1 MVYPCN
7 VDQSVSFYN
16 QCNFVKICWGTGTDE
31 VSDPFTYDIASD
43 DAGRCDYINKKNM
56 TVQQTNPDEFWI
68 RDNDHTI
75 YLKYSEVSILQPTDH
90 TTQDQFI
97 NILLKWACLE
107 DPVDDGT
114 PQVISTQCVNLFQA
128 QYRYDLQPLL
138 FNTLVGTS
146 PVTPSITTDATLTVV
161 GSTLTTITL
170 SAGASAFDDVY
181 NGLVLTMTSG
191 PANGEIVTISDY
203 DGATRVVTFAPALS
217 ILAVDGDTL
226 TIVGQELTHTVDG
239 ATLTTI
245 QLDAGASALD
255 DIYNGMTLTMTNG
268 PANGHVSVISDYD
281 GTTKIVTLATPLTI
295 FPTNGDTLTLVGS
308 EVGARD
314 LGTVTSTTVF
324 NLDAGANAVDD
335 YYNGWTVTMTS
346 GAANTDVRT
355 VLDYNG
361 TTKEITLS
369 VALSALPATSDTLDL
384 TFTDA
389 TRTVVAKVQTTSV
402 FTLDGTASAIDDYYN
417 GWTILMTNGPANTE
431 TSVIS
436 DYNGTTKEITLTS
449 PFTNLVSDTNTF
461 TLNFTDATLTVV
473 TVTLTT
479 IPLSAAASGTDDFYN
494 GWYVEITDGAGI
506 CQIREITDYV
516 GATQVLTLSP
526 ALTILPEADA
536 TLLLSS
542 SLISINGT
550 PVIEHR
556 TTTSAAVYM
565 DTSTSTIS
573 PSSSNNQHLIYQTK
587 AYMPYQADS
596 RMFVVVGATMRTT
609 LVVNHN
615 VARIGYYDDK
625 EDKDVAADEGGS
637 GIFFELRADGL
648 MYACIRTYD
657 SAGDVQTDTC
667 VVQSDW
673 NLDQMDGSGA
683 SAYSLDFT
691 KAQLYA
697 FEIEMNSS
705 RIRLGFVVKGNVVWA
720 HQFVNVNVVSEPQLF
735 NYSLPIRAELIN
747 SGPIPLDCGNILA
760 AEVTGDASM
769 EIYSTS
775 ADLCGNLNSSD
786 ESLQSNPF
794 NYCINSKL
802 DCATV
807 LHTLNDHRPLIAI
820 RLDPTKSRATIWPKQ
835 IDIDNETG
843 AMVLW
848 RLILNPTGLTPGW
861 ASVGPNSFAQYS
873 TSDNDVTIGVSGES
887 DSSVI
892 LACGYMST
900 TFTKDVANLFKT
912 FGLHASIDGNTPD
925 VLALTVE
932 YVRGSARV
940 RGTMSW
946 VETK

>member
-16 QCNFVKICWGTGTDE
+16 QCNFLKICWGTGTDE

-75 YLKYSEVSILQPTDH
+75 YLKYSEISILQPTDH

-107 DPVDDGT
+107 DNADDGT
-114 PQVISTQCVNLFQA
+114 PQVISTHCVNLFQA

-138 FNTLVGTS
+138 FNT
-146 PVTPSITTDATLTVV
+146 SIDTTDGVSPL
-161 GSTLTTITL
+161 
-170 SAGASAFDDVY
+170 
-181 NGLVLTMTSG
+181 NGV
-191 PANGEIVTISDY
+191 
-203 DGATRVVTFAPALS
+203 
-217 ILAVDGDTL
+217 
-226 TIVGQELTHTVDG
+226 
-239 ATLTTI
+239 
-245 QLDAGASALD
+245 
-255 DIYNGMTLTMTNG
+255 
-268 PANGHVSVISDYD
+268 
-281 GTTKIVTLATPLTI
+281 
-295 FPTNGDTLTLVGS
+295 PT
-308 EVGARD
+308 
-314 LGTVTSTTVF
+314 
-324 NLDAGANAVDD
+324 
-335 YYNGWTVTMTS
+335 
-346 GAANTDVRT
+346 
-355 VLDYNG
+355 
-361 TTKEITLS
+361 
-369 VALSALPATSDTLDL
+369 
-384 TFTDA
+384 
-389 TRTVVAKVQTTSV
+389 
-402 FTLDGTASAIDDYYN
+402 
-417 GWTILMTNGPANTE
+417 
-431 TSVIS
+431 
-436 DYNGTTKEITLTS
+436 
-449 PFTNLVSDTNTF
+449 
-461 TLNFTDATLTVV
+461 
-473 TVTLTT
+473 
-479 IPLSAAASGTDDFYN
+479 
-494 GWYVEITDGAGI
+494 
-506 CQIREITDYV
+506 
-516 GATQVLTLSP
+516 
-526 ALTILPEADA
+526 
-536 TLLLSS
+536 
-542 SLISINGT
+542 
-550 PVIEHR
+550 IEHR
-556 TTTSAAVYM
+556 TTTSAAVYL
-565 DTSTSTIS
+565 DTTVSTDTDLV
-573 PSSSNNQHLIYQTK
+573 NNQHTIYQTK

-596 RMFVVVGATMRTT
+596 RMFVVVGATMRTV
-609 LVVNHN
+609 LAVQHN
-615 VARIGYYDDK
+615 VARIGYFDDK
-625 EDKDVAADEGGS
+625 NDKDVAADIGGS
-637 GIFFELRADGL
+637 GIFYELRADGL

-657 SAGDVQTDTC
+657 SSGDVQTDTC

-673 NLDQMDGSGA
+673 NLDQMDGTGA
-683 SAYSLDFT
+683 SLYNLDFT

-735 NYSLPIRAELIN
+735 NYSLPIRMELIN
-747 SGPIPLDCGNILA
+747 SGPIPATLGAPLA
-760 AEVTGDASM
+760 AELQEAAAM

-775 ADLCGNLNSSD
+775 ADLCGNLNNSD

-802 DCATV
+802 DCAAV
-807 LHTLNDHRPLIAI
+807 LHTLNDHRPLVAI

-861 ASVGPNSFAQYS
+861 TSVGPNSFAQYS

-900 TFTKDVANLFKT
+900 TFTKDVSNLFKT
-912 FGLHASIDGNTPD
+912 FGLHTTIDGNTPD